1 MPLPNTNLR
10 CRQAARARRFFRWSI
25 QLGALM
31 VTTAWAGPEQTVT
44 AAQTSTVPRYSFGPA
59 KPAPGSAQITPE
71 MIYTA
76 ERGCGFEPGAALTA
90 VNRPEGGAITSDRP
104 FYFSQR
110 LPEGNYLVTVTLGG
124 GAMAAETTVNA
135 ELRRLMLERVP
146 TEPGQMVT
154 RQFVVNVRQPAIAT
168 GGEVRLTA
176 REKETELRSWDDRLT
191 LEFLGRQPTV
201 ARLEIAPVNV
211 PTVFLAGD
219 STVCDQP
226 AEPYNSW
233 GQMITRC
240 FQPTVAIANHAESGE
255 SLAGALAKGRF
266 NKIWSQFKPGDYL
279 IVQFGHNDMK
289 SSAANALDNY
299 TDNLRKVVAE
309 ARRRGGTPLLCT
321 PVSRRS
327 FGEDGRIKNSFGG
340 YPEAVRLV
348 AREMNVALID
358 LQQMGAAFYEAL
370 GPEGSHQAFATA
382 RENTHHSDYGSYEI
396 AQCVRQSLRD
406 NKVALANFILPELTT
421 FDPSHPDPSTAF
433 KVPASAG
440 TTRRKPAGN

>member
-1 MPLPNTNLR
+1 M
-10 CRQAARARRFFRWSI
+10 CRRAARTAQIFRWAILLSAVSFTTAGAAPEPPVAVTPTNAIQRFF
-25 QLGALM
+25 
-31 VTTAWAGPEQTVT
+31 
-44 AAQTSTVPRYSFGPA
+44 FGPA
-59 KPAPGSAQITPE
+59 KPASGWTQITPE
-71 MIYTA
+71 QIYSSD
-76 ERGCGFEPGAALTA
+76 RGCGFEPGAAVTA
-90 VNRPEGGAITSDRP
+90 VGGPEGGAITSDRP

-110 LPEGNYLVTVTLGG
+110 LPEGNYRITVTLGG
-124 GAMAAETTVNA
+124 GPVAAETTVNA

-146 TEPGQMVT
+146 TGPGQVVT
-154 RQFVVNVRQPAIAT
+154 RQFIVNVRQPAIAS

-176 REKETELRSWDDRLT
+176 REKETERRSWDDRLT

-201 ARLEIAPVNV
+201 ARLEIVPVTV

-240 FQPTVAIANHAESGE
+240 LQPTVAIANHAESGE
-255 SLAGALAKGRF
+255 SIAGALAKGRF
-266 NKIWSQFKPGDYL
+266 NKIWSQLKPGDYL
-279 IVQFGHNDMK
+279 IIQFGHNDMK

-299 TDNLRKVVAE
+299 TDNLRKVVTE
-309 ARRRGGTPLLCT
+309 ARRRGGIPLLCT

-327 FGEDGRIKNSFGG
+327 FGEDGKIKNSFGG

-348 AREMNVALID
+348 ARDMNVALID

-396 AQCVRQSLRD
+396 ARCVLQSLRD
-406 NKVALANFILPELTT
+406 NHVALANHILPEFAT
-421 FDPSHPDPSTAF
+421 FDPAHPDPITAF

-440 TTRRKPAGN
+440 IARRKPAGN

>member
-1 MPLPNTNLR
+1 MPFPNPNLTYR
-10 CRQAARARRFFRWSI
+10 HAAPAAQLFRWVV
-25 QLGALM
+25 QLGAVM
-31 VTTAWAGPEQTVT
+31 VTTAWAGPDQSVGGSQTNAVY
-44 AAQTSTVPRYSFGPA
+44 RYGFGAA
-59 KPAPGSAQITPE
+59 KPTPGYTQITPE

-76 ERGCGFEPGAALTA
+76 ERACGFEPGVAVTA
-90 VNRPEGGAITSDRP
+90 VARPEGGAITSDRP

-110 LPEGNYLVTVTLGG
+110 LPEGNYRVTVTLGG
-124 GAMAAETTVNA
+124 GAVAAETTVNA

-146 TEPGQMVT
+146 TEPGQVVT
-154 RQFVVNVRQPAIAT
+154 RQFIVNVRQPAIAG
-168 GGEVRLTA
+168 GGEVRLNA
-176 REKETELRSWDDRLT
+176 REKETERRSWDDRLT

-201 ARLEIAPVNV
+201 ARLEIAPVTV

-255 SLAGALAKGRF
+255 SIAGALAKGRF
-266 NKIWSQFKPGDYL
+266 NKIWSQLKPGDYL
-279 IVQFGHNDMK
+279 IIQFGHNDMK

-299 TDNLRKVVAE
+299 TDNLRKVVTE
-309 ARRRGGTPLLCT
+309 ARRRGGIPLLCT

-327 FGEDGRIKNSFGG
+327 FGEDGKIKNSFGG

-348 AREMNVALID
+348 ARDMNVALID

-370 GPEGSHQAFATA
+370 GPDGSHQAFATA

-396 AQCVRQSLRD
+396 ARCVLQSLRD
-406 NKVALANFILPELTT
+406 NQVALANFILPEFTN
-421 FDPSHPDPSTAF
+421 FDPTHPDPITTF

-440 TTRRKPAGN
+440 VTRRKPVGN